1 MDKNSRLQLFANEL
15 NDIKDNNLRQ
25 FAVQLLTNAPEYFF
39 TVPASSSGKY
49 HPYFAREVGGLVKHT
64 RCVIFYAE
72 CNAESFNFDDHT
84 KDLAIIAALAHDIK
98 KQGDNNTGSHTV
110 WEHPEL
116 AYNYILETQKAN
128 ANLISVEDATII
140 ANAILCHMGKWQHDP
155 QFTRGKKAFPLPTTL
170 FDYAVQSA
178 DYMASRVELTGF
190 AFRPTD
196 GVSIPGVM
204 ATTDTTPSVPT
215 PLVEDISPITGVGDT
230 VFTFG
235 KYTGKTIRQVAT
247 EAPDYIDWMLKQ
259 TNFKNGD
266 ILDKVK
272 QYIAE
277 KNK

>member
-1 MDKNSRLQLFANEL
+1 MSINDRLQLFANEL

-72 CNAESFNFDDHT
+72 CNAESFNFDEHT

-98 KQGDNNTGSHTV
+98 KQGNGNAGSHTV

-116 AYNYILETQKAN
+116 AYNYVLEN
-128 ANLISVEDATII
+128 AKVYSQLISIEDATVI
-140 ANAILCHMGKWQHDP
+140 ANAILCHMGKWQHDA

-170 FDYAVQSA
+170 FDYAIQSA

-196 GVSIPGVM
+196 GVLVPGIVTAMVNNNSPVTVSEKVKPVGSI
-204 ATTDTTPSVPT
+204 
-215 PLVEDISPITGVGDT
+215 GDE
-230 VFTFG
+230 VFGFG
-235 KYTGKTIRQVAT
+235 KHAGKTIREVAT
-247 EAPDYIDWMLKQ
+247 DYPDYIDWMINKADFNN
-259 TNFKNGD
+259 TD
-266 ILDKVK
+266 MLDKVK
-272 QYIAE
+272 QYLAE
-277 KNK
+277 QKK

>member
-25 FAVQLLTNAPEYFF
+25 FAIQLLTNAPEYFF

-72 CNAESFNFDDHT
+72 CNAESFNFDEHT

-116 AYNYILETQKAN
+116 AYNYVLETQKAN

-204 ATTDTTPSVPT
+204 TTTDTTPSVPT

-272 QYIAE
+272 QYMAE

>member
-1 MDKNSRLQLFANEL
+1 MSINDRLQLFANEL

-72 CNAESFNFDDHT
+72 CNAESFNFDEHT

-116 AYNYILETQKAN
+116 AYNYVLETQKAN

-196 GVSIPGVM
+196 GVSILGVM
-204 ATTDTTPSVPT
+204 ETTDTTPSVPT

-235 KYTGKTIRQVAT
+235 KYTGKTIRQVVT

-272 QYIAE
+272 LYLQQ
-277 KNK
+277 NK

>member
-1 MDKNSRLQLFANEL
+1 MNINERLQLFANEL

-72 CNAESFNFDDHT
+72 CNAESFNFDEHT

-155 QFTRGKKAFPLPTTL
+155 QFTRSKKAFPLPTTL

-190 AFRPTD
+190 AFRPTE

-204 ATTDTTPSVPT
+204 ATTDTTSSIPT
-215 PLVEDISPITGVGDT
+215 LLVEDISPITGVGDT

-272 QYIAE
+272 EYMGE

>member
-25 FAVQLLTNAPEYFF
+25 FAIQLLTNAPEYFF

-72 CNAESFNFDDHT
+72 CNAESFNFDEHT

-116 AYNYILETQKAN
+116 AYNYVLETQKAN

-196 GVSIPGVM
+196 GVSILGVM

-235 KYTGKTIRQVAT
+235 KYTGKTIRQVVT

-272 QYIAE
+272 LYLQQ
-277 KNK
+277 NK

>member
-1 MDKNSRLQLFANEL
+1 MNTNDRLQLFANEL

-25 FAVQLLTNAPEYFF
+25 FAIQLLTNAPEYFF

-72 CNAESFNFDDHT
+72 CNAESFNFDEHT

-116 AYNYILETQKAN
+116 AYNYVLETQKAN

-235 KYTGKTIRQVAT
+235 KYTGKTIRQVVT

>member
-1 MDKNSRLQLFANEL
+1 MTQHYILHRKSHN
-15 NDIKDNNLRQ
+15 
-25 FAVQLLTNAPEYFF
+25 EYFF

-64 RCVIFYAE
+64 RCVIFYVE
-72 CNAESFNFDDHT
+72 CNAESFNFDEHT

-116 AYNYILETQKAN
+116 AYNYVLETQKAN

-190 AFRPTD
+190 AFRPTE

-204 ATTDTTPSVPT
+204 TTTDTTSSIPT
-215 PLVEDISPITGVGDT
+215 LLVEDIPPITVGDT

-235 KYTGKTIRQVAT
+235 KYTGKTIRQVAI

-272 QYIAE
+272 QYMAE

>member
-1 MDKNSRLQLFANEL
+1 MSINDRLQLFANEL

-72 CNAESFNFDDHT
+72 CNAESFNFDEHT

-98 KQGDNNTGSHTV
+98 KQGNNNTGSYTV

-116 AYNYILETQKAN
+116 AYNYVLETQKTN
-128 ANLISVEDATII
+128 TNLISVEDATII
-140 ANAILCHMGKWQHDP
+140 ANAILCHMGKWQHDA
-155 QFTRGKKAFPLPTTL
+155 QFTRGKKSFPLPVTL
-170 FDYAVQSA
+170 FDYAIQSA

-196 GVSIPGVM
+196 GVSVSGI
-204 ATTDTTPSVPT
+204 ATAMVNNN
-215 PLVEDISPITGVGDT
+215 SPVTVSEEVKPVGNIGDE
-230 VFTFG
+230 VFGFG
-235 KYTGKTIRQVAT
+235 KHAGKTIREVAT
-247 EAPDYIDWMLKQ
+247 DYPDYIDWMINKADFNN
-259 TNFKNGD
+259 TD
-266 ILDKVK
+266 MLDKVK
-272 QYIAE
+272 QYLAE
-277 KNK
+277 QKK

>member
-1 MDKNSRLQLFANEL
+1 M
-15 NDIKDNNLRQ
+15 
-25 FAVQLLTNAPEYFF
+25 
-39 TVPASSSGKY
+39 
-49 HPYFAREVGGLVKHT
+49 
-64 RCVIFYAE
+64 
-72 CNAESFNFDDHT
+72 
-84 KDLAIIAALAHDIK
+84 
-98 KQGDNNTGSHTV
+98 
-110 WEHPEL
+110 
-116 AYNYILETQKAN
+116 AYNYVLETQKAN

-196 GVSIPGVM
+196 GVSILGVM
-204 ATTDTTPSVPT
+204 ETTDTTPSVPT

-235 KYTGKTIRQVAT
+235 KYTGKTIRQVVT

-272 QYIAE
+272 LYLQQ
-277 KNK
+277 NK

>member
-25 FAVQLLTNAPEYFF
+25 FAIQLLTNAPEYFF

-72 CNAESFNFDDHT
+72 CNAESFNFDEHT

-98 KQGDNNTGSHTV
+98 KQGDNNTGSYTV

-116 AYNYILETQKAN
+116 AYNYVLETQKAN

-196 GVSIPGVM
+196 GVSILGVM

-266 ILDKVK
+266 FLDKVK
-272 QYIAE
+272 LYLQQ
-277 KNK
+277 NK